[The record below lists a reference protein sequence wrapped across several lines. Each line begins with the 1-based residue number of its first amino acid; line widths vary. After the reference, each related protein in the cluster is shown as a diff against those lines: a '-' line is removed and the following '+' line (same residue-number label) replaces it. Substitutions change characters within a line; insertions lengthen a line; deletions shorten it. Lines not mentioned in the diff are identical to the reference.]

1 MYISISTILF
11 VIYCVIYIFIHTQT
25 HTSSRLVAHIFIEI
39 HMYLLSLETL
49 VKTQSIEKT
58 KGSLSFSNTVIG
70 LLNLQAIIFSSN
82 I

>member
-11 VIYCVIYIFIHTQT
+11 VIYCVIYIYIHTQT

-49 VKTQSIEKT
+49 VKTQS
-58 KGSLSFSNTVIG
+58 S
-70 LLNLQAIIFSSN
+70 
-82 I
+82 